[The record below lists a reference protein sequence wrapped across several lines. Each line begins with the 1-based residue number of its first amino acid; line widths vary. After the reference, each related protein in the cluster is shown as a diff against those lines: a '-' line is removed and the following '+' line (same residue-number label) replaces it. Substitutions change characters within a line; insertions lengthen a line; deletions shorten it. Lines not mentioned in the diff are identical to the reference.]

1 MLFTQTVSAPPSH
14 AVTEVSGARYHFL
27 FFLSPQFALKQSKA
41 GILWLTHLGVQ
52 GPTGRRAGA
61 LPSSSLAGAR
71 GGGGAKS
78 PRPATRPSSLTR
90 RADGADTGPNL
101 PKRCGPSRP
110 PPPGADRTV
119 PAGRGS
125 PGHVAGRA
133 QQSGTHGAG
142 RGERGGGRSAARS
155 PRALRALTAD
165 TPLPRVKLGR
175 PPPGRPSEAA
185 AKVGVLPDC
194 SIAVSSSTWA
204 SGNLPR
210 KRK

>member
-27 FFLSPQFALKQSKA
+27 FFLSSQFALKQSKA

-90 RADGADTGPNL
+90 RADGADTGPDL
-101 PKRCGPSRP
+101 PKRSGPSRP

-142 RGERGGGRSAARS
+142 RALGPREICRENESNSRGT
-155 PRALRALTAD
+155 ALRG
-165 TPLPRVKLGR
+165 KLKGGILLNILSIWKESR
-175 PPPGRPSEAA
+175 H
-185 AKVGVLPDC
+185 VL
-194 SIAVSSSTWA
+194 
-204 SGNLPR
+204 G
-210 KRK
+210 